1 MAYGESNGQTPDLNM
16 IYRAQYLKT
25 AGDSSNHQKEMA
37 LGESSGHV
45 TDDVT

>member
-1 MAYGESNGQTPDLNM
+1 MMSHDPEGQTPDLNM
-16 IYRAQYLKT
+16 LRAQYLKT
-25 AGDSSNHQKEMA
+25 AGNSSNHQKEIA